1 MKNCLQQG
9 LGETDGKG
17 SILMG
22 AIKPVENNIQQQEQ
36 PAKEKEK
43 DVPLKVRN
51 LCFNLILWSVCYV

>member
-43 DVPLKVRN
+43 DVPLKVRSKETYV
-51 LCFNLILWSVCYV
+51 LI